1 MSVGINYSEKTKPI
15 EDILFE
21 INKVNIEGNKSSIV
35 LFYFNDDII
44 ARLVRRGYKLSF
56 VIEPFEY
63 HEVLIISWDK

>member
-15 EDILFE
+15 EDIISE
-21 INKVNIEGNKSSIV
+21 IIKMDVEGKSSIV
-35 LFYFNDDII
+35 LFYYNDDII
-44 ARLVRRGYKLSF
+44 AKLVRRGYKLSF